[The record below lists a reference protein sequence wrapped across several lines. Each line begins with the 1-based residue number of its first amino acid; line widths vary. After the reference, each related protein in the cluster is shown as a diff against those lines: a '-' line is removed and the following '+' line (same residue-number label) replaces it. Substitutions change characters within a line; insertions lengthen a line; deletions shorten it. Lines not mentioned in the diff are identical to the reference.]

1 MGGASLMSGESED
14 AVEAANRLEAALER
28 IARAQP
34 QGADVG
40 EAGRD
45 ALAERIDSLINRLR
59 AALGR
64 TN

>member
-1 MGGASLMSGESED
+1 MSGEGED
-14 AVEAANRLEAALER
+14 ADSATSRLEAALER

-34 QGADVG
+34 QGADPVD
-40 EAGRD
+40 EVGRD
-45 ALAERIDSLINRLR
+45 ALAERLDGLINRLR